1 MHIREDLQQIVMYI
15 HGRDSGQQSTR
26 LAVSSDGIH
35 FEGKPEVLGRPY
47 IRVIAH
53 KDYYALSMPGYMYRS
68 AGGLT
73 NFAPGPQFFNRN
85 MRHNALLI
93 RGNTLYVFW
102 TQAGHAPERILLSTI
117 EMDDDWMNWTESEF
131 TEILRPVNE
140 WEGATLEISPSLR
153 GYIDIPVNQLRD
165 PAIYE
170 EDGTVY
176 LLYSV
181 AGESGID
188 LARINFD

>member
-1 MHIREDLQQIVMYI
+1 
-15 HGRDSGQQSTR
+15 
-26 LAVSSDGIH
+26 
-35 FEGKPEVLGRPY
+35 
-47 IRVIAH
+47 
-53 KDYYALSMPGYMYRS
+53 MPGYMFRS
-68 AGGLT
+68 ADGLT
-73 NFAPGPQFFNRN
+73 NFAPGPQFSNRN

-102 TQAGHAPERILLSTI
+102 TQAGHALERIVLSTI
-117 EMDDDWMNWTESEF
+117 EMVDDWMNWTESEF

-140 WEGATLEISPSLR
+140 WEGATLEISPSRR

-170 EDGTVY
+170 EDGSVY

-181 AGESGID
+181 AGESGIA